1 MFKYLGIALV
11 AMAIAIAVVPHYT
24 DCQAHGSLVVLANGN
39 KMPMKCH
46 WTGVAE
52 VGAAVPLAAV
62 GVGMVFTRRKETLV
76 TLGVIGIAAAA
87 VALALPNALIG
98 TCQMASHPC
107 NTTMKPA
114 LNGLGS
120 LALIS
125 SFGGLVVSL
134 RSKKLE

>member
-1 MFKYLGIALV
+1 MFKYLGIAFV
-11 AMAIAIAVVPHYT
+11 ALAIAFAVVPHYT
-24 DCQAHGSLVVLANGN
+24 DCQAHGSLSVLANGN
-39 KMPMKCH
+39 KVPMKCH

-52 VGAAVPLAAV
+52 IGAAVPLAAV

-76 TLGVIGIAAAA
+76 TLGAIGIAAG
-87 VALALPNALIG
+87 VFALALPNGLIG
-98 TCQMASHPC
+98 TCQMATHPC

-120 LALIS
+120 LALIAAT
-125 SFGGLVVSL
+125 GGLVLSW